1 MMILPQRMKVP
12 MMTIQKGVRC
22 EICEKR
28 LKLNEKTKQPPIKRS
43 SKIGDKD
50 TEIANE
56 ELNVLEIGSKLAR
69 HFEIN
74 KQVLDKQIQNTNELK
89 TKLFPLQSMIRLN
102 EPIVKQ
108 KEEKELMSETRR
120 EEECLRNIRNQIE
133 TKQTDFI
140 KHSTT
145 SQAQTSRSYY
155 TQHND
160 EGTNHVDTLWI
171 SSSFQST
178 VNQRKRQRYN
188 V

>member
-1 MMILPQRMKVP
+1 M
-12 MMTIQKGVRC
+12 
-22 EICEKR
+22 
-28 LKLNEKTKQPPIKRS
+28 
-43 SKIGDKD
+43 D
-50 TEIANE
+50 
-56 ELNVLEIGSKLAR
+56 
-69 HFEIN
+69 FEIN
-74 KQVLDKQIQNTNELK
+74 KQVFDQQIQNTNE
-89 TKLFPLQSMIRLN
+89 LQSMIRLN

-140 KHSTT
+140 KHSTA

-171 SSSFQST
+171 SSSFQTT
-178 VNQRKRQRYN
+178 VNQRRDKDTMSE
-188 V
+188 

>member
-1 MMILPQRMKVP
+1 MQRKKV
-12 MMTIQKGVRC
+12 KSV
-22 EICEKR
+22 
-28 LKLNEKTKQPPIKRS
+28 TK
-43 SKIGDKD
+43 D
-50 TEIANE
+50 
-56 ELNVLEIGSKLAR
+56 
-69 HFEIN
+69 FEIN
-74 KQVLDKQIQNTNELK
+74 KQVFDQQIQNTNE
-89 TKLFPLQSMIRLN
+89 LQSMIRLN

-108 KEEKELMSETRR
+108 KQKEEKELLIMGETRR
-120 EEECLRNIRNQIE
+120 EEERLRNIRNQIE

>member
-1 MMILPQRMKVP
+1 MDVQIGQCAWIHHHTQRDAKSLELVTP
-12 MMTIQKGVRC
+12 SRQ
-22 EICEKR
+22 
-28 LKLNEKTKQPPIKRS
+28 RS
-43 SKIGDKD
+43 KPRETANKD
-50 TEIANE
+50 
-56 ELNVLEIGSKLAR
+56 R
-69 HFEIN
+69 D
-74 KQVLDKQIQNTNELK
+74 QRIQNTGATTRRAFKAEEPNGPPKAEDLWGFHGDSMAM
-89 TKLFPLQSMIRLN
+89 TKQFPLQSMIHLN